1 MGVARLSRVTII
13 LPRSDYQ
20 EALTYLSQ
28 FEDFHK
34 IPTEQGAFDP
44 ATEELAVRAVRLY
57 ARADQAVRS
66 LSVPLS
72 PPMLD
77 VIFRGT
83 KVLQTEYEAARWKEL
98 LEKAELKVK
107 PILDEVNEAV
117 ERLAE
122 VEKRERDSR
131 ALLEALSLVSD
142 LPVDLD
148 KMSKMKWMKGV
159 VAITEKE
166 TLEELRNSL
175 PDEIFAS
182 QPLAGSQAVVFIAA
196 PTGEGGKI
204 EKVLRTLEIKPLALP
219 AELPQNPPEAYRSL
233 SDAIVRLQGEV
244 HEVEEKIERLRV
256 GHSQELLAVRELA
269 NLGRLMLDEVR
280 NSGKL
285 KRMAILSGFI
295 PAKREDEISEKFGKW
310 IVHFERDGH
319 FMEGDGEVPTLIVNP
334 KSMRPFAK
342 VTESQG
348 TPGKHEVDP
357 TPLISIF
364 FPIFF
369 GMMFGDLGHGLIVT
383 GFGLLLRSRSD
394 RNLKQWGTIF
404 TAAGISA
411 SIFGTLFGEIF
422 GFSIGR
428 LVPIPAVLEIV
439 QHTANGASLNQAG
452 IATIISVALLIGL
465 VHITLGLSLSV
476 YESAKAHERLELLL
490 DKVPAL
496 VMYIGGIGFGLAFI
510 EAGYSF
516 KGVLSSS
523 LGVLSIIVITPALL
537 IIAFGK
543 GVATITGRLHEDSAA
558 MEFVQGAI
566 ELLVR
571 IAEFVANTISYAR
584 LAILLLVHAALLL
597 TVNMLYYSYP
607 GYLYIVVFPI
617 AIFNIMII
625 LLEGLIVYIQDM
637 RLHLYEWFTKFYSG
651 EGVPFRKILPE
662 RERVR
667 IRWL

>member
-1 MGVARLSRVTII
+1 MGVARLSKVTII

-20 EALTYLSQ
+20 EAITYLSQ

-34 IPTEQGAFDP
+34 IPTEHGAFDP
-44 ATEELAVRAVRLY
+44 ATEELAVKAVRLY
-57 ARADQAVRS
+57 AQTDQAVRS

-83 KVLQTEYEAARWKEL
+83 KVPQTEYEASRWKEL
-98 LEKAELKVK
+98 LEKAELEVK
-107 PILDEVNEAV
+107 PILGEVNEEV

-148 KMSKMKWMKGV
+148 KMRRMKWMKGV
-159 VAITEKE
+159 VAISEKE

-175 PDEIFAS
+175 PDEIFVW
-182 QPLAGSQAVVFIAA
+182 QPLAGSQGVVFIAA
-196 PTGEGGKI
+196 PTSEGGRI

-219 AELPQNPPEAYRSL
+219 AELPQNPPAAYRSL

-244 HEVEEKIERLRV
+244 HEVEEKIESLRA
-256 GHSQELLAVRELA
+256 GHSQQLLAVRELA
-269 NLGRLMLDEVR
+269 NLGRQMLDEVR

-285 KRMAILSGFI
+285 RRMAILSGFI
-295 PAKREDEISEKFGKW
+295 PAEREDEISEKFGKW
-310 IVHFERDGH
+310 IVYLEQDGH
-319 FMEGDGEVPTLIVNP
+319 FVEGEGEVPTLVVNP

-357 TPLISIF
+357 TPLISFF

-394 RNLKQWGTIF
+394 RNLRQWGTIF

-428 LVPIPAVLEIV
+428 LVPIPVVLEIV
-439 QHTANGASLNQAG
+439 QHTANGASLSQAG
-452 IATIISVALLIGL
+452 VTTIISVALLIGL

-496 VMYIGGIGFGLAFI
+496 VMYLGGIGFGLAFI

-558 MEFVQGAI
+558 MAFVQGVI

-651 EGVPFRKILPE
+651 EGVPFRKILPD